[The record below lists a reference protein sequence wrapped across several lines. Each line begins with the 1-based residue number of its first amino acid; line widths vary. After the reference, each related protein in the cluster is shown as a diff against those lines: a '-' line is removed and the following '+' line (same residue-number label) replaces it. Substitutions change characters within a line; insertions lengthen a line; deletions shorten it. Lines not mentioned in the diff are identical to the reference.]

1 MSELKNENPV
11 PGEFFEEKGA
21 EFEPKHAEEM
31 AAVPASVV
39 CKNCETEFTGHYC
52 NNCGQSVKDFDRPFK
67 VLIFDVVGTMW
78 AFDTRLFKTL
88 KAIFLK
94 PGQVPLD
101 YVHGKR
107 ARYMPP
113 FRLYIFISFIFFM
126 LMNISFKSSFNE
138 ADKQEGPGIENVI
151 TINGSA
157 NGEEIDPA
165 DVQKA
170 EDAITSIKDN
180 KNYYTSR
187 FLSLMSWSLFILMP
201 LFASFL
207 WIMFRKYQRYF
218 LGHFIFAINLHSF
231 LFILFIII
239 LTVNL
244 IFPDKTSAYEAW
256 LLMLYPVYIVSGSRK
271 LYGARW
277 KTIFMRTFF
286 VQFIYL
292 IVLTIAICILFYLTF
307 RELF

>member
-1 MSELKNENPV
+1 MSEQKNENPV
-11 PGEFFEEKGA
+11 PGEFFEKKVCENGA
-21 EFEPKHAEEM
+21 VYTGEPAIST
-31 AAVPASVV
+31 VI

-157 NGEEIDPA
+157 NGEKIDPA
-165 DVQKA
+165 DVKKA
-170 EDAITSIKDN
+170 EDAITSIKED
-180 KNYYTSR
+180 KHYYTSR

-231 LFILFIII
+231 LFIIFIII

-271 LYGARW
+271 LYAARW
-277 KTIFMRTFF
+277 KTIFLRTFF

-292 IVLTIAICILFYLTF
+292 VVVLIAICILFYLTF
-307 RELF
+307 KELF

>member
-1 MSELKNENPV
+1 MSELKIESPV
-11 PGEFFEEKGA
+11 PGEFFEKKVA
-21 EFEPKHAEEM
+21 ESELKLEGESGVAPL
-31 AAVPASVV
+31 SVV

-101 YVHGKR
+101 YVNGKR

-113 FRLYIFISFIFFM
+113 FRLYIFISFFFFM
-126 LMNISFKSSFNE
+126 LMNITFKSSFKE
-138 ADKQEGPGIENVI
+138 AEKHEGPGIENVI
-151 TINGSA
+151 SINGSA
-157 NGEEIDPA
+157 NGKEIDQE
-165 DVQKA
+165 DVRKA
-170 EDAITSIKDN
+170 EDIITKVKIEKQ
-180 KNYYTSR
+180 YYISR
-187 FLSLMSWSLFILMP
+187 FFSLMSWSLFVLMP

-231 LFILFIII
+231 LFILFILI
-239 LTVNL
+239 LAVNL
-244 IFPDKTSAYEAW
+244 IFPDKSSAYEAW

-277 KTIFMRTFF
+277 KTIVLKTFF

-292 IVLTIAICILFYLTF
+292 VVVLIAICILFYLTF

>member
-1 MSELKNENPV
+1 MSEQNVENLE

-21 EFEPKHAEEM
+21 ECEQKSAGEPVVA
-31 AAVPASVV
+31 PLSVV
-39 CKNCETEFTGHYC
+39 CKNCETEFSGHYC

-67 VLIFDVVGTMW
+67 VLIFDIAGTMW

-151 TINGSA
+151 TINGSV

-165 DVQKA
+165 DTKKA
-170 EDAITSIKDN
+170 EDMITKVKDD
-180 KNYYTSR
+180 KQYYTTR
-187 FLSLMSWSLFILMP
+187 FFSLMSWSLFILMP

-207 WIMFRKYQRYF
+207 WIMFRRYQRYF

-239 LTVNL
+239 LAVNL

-256 LLMLYPVYIVSGSRK
+256 LLILYPVYIISGSRK

-277 KTIFMRTFF
+277 KTIVLRTFF

-292 IVLTIAICILFYLTF
+292 IVVLIAIGILFYLTF
-307 RELF
+307 KELF

>member
-1 MSELKNENPV
+1 MSELKIENPV
-11 PGEFFEEKGA
+11 LGEFFEEKGA
-21 EFEPKHAEEM
+21 EFEPKHAMET

-88 KAIFLK
+88 KSIFFK

-101 YVHGKR
+101 YVQGKR

-126 LMNISFKSSFNE
+126 LMNIAFKSSFNE

-157 NGEEIDPA
+157 NGKEIDPA
-165 DVQKA
+165 DVKKA
-170 EDAITSIKDN
+170 NDTITSIKEN
-180 KNYYTSR
+180 KHYYTSR

-244 IFPDKTSAYEAW
+244 IFPDKSSAYEAW

-277 KTIFMRTFF
+277 KTIFLRTFF

-292 IVLTIAICILFYLTF
+292 VVVLIAICILFYLTF
-307 RELF
+307 KELF

>member
-1 MSELKNENPV
+1 MSEQKNDSPV
-11 PGEFFEEKGA
+11 PGE
-21 EFEPKHAEEM
+21 PTISL
-31 AAVPASVV
+31 VT

-88 KAIFLK
+88 KAIFFK

-113 FRLYIFISFIFFM
+113 FRLYIFISFFFFM
-126 LMNISFKSSFNE
+126 LMNITFKSSFKE
-138 ADKQEGPGIENVI
+138 AENQEGPGIENVI
-151 TINGSA
+151 SINGSA
-157 NGEEIDPA
+157 NGKEIDQE
-165 DVQKA
+165 DVKKA
-170 EDAITSIKDN
+170 EDIITKVKIEKQ
-180 KNYYTSR
+180 YYISR
-187 FLSLMSWSLFILMP
+187 FFSLMSWSLFILMP
-201 LFASFL
+201 LFATFL

-244 IFPDKTSAYEAW
+244 IFPGKSSAYEAW